1 MNLINKSIISALICF
16 CYSAAGFAQGIFPN
30 KPINLVIPFAAGGP
44 TDVLARV
51 IGQQLSSE
59 LGQAVI
65 LVNKPGA
72 GGNIASEYVA
82 KAKPD
87 GYTLILGTVG
97 THAINSSL
105 YTKLPFDVIKDFT
118 PISLT
123 ASATVV
129 MVANPSLPAKSIKEL
144 LALDKKMNSKLSFA
158 SPGSGTPQHLSGELF
173 KNMSGLTMDH
183 IPYKGAA
190 PALTDLLGGHV
201 LIAFVSLPAA
211 LPYIK
216 DGKLRAL
223 GIVDSKRSPLVP
235 DVPTISESGLKG
247 YEVLN
252 WYGVFG
258 PAGTPKDIVDLLN
271 KNIRKVL
278 NKNEVKSGLV
288 NQGFETLDSSQ
299 ADFVEFTKSEL
310 VKWRKIVLTSGA
322 KAD

>member
-1 MNLINKSIISALICF
+1 MIP
-16 CYSAAGFAQGIFPN
+16 YS
-30 KPINLVIPFAAGGP
+30 AGGP
-44 TDVLARV
+44 SDVLARV
-51 IGQQLSSE
+51 IGQQLSLE

-65 LVNKPGA
+65 LINKPGA

-82 KAKPD
+82 NSKPD
-87 GYTLILGTVG
+87 GYTLMLGTVG
-97 THAINSSL
+97 THAINPSL
-105 YTKLPFDVIKDFT
+105 YVKLPFDAIKDFT
-118 PISLT
+118 PISVV

-144 LALDKKMNSKLSFA
+144 LVLDKKMDGKLSFA
-158 SPGSGTPQHLSGELF
+158 SPGSGSPHHLAGELF
-173 KNMSGLTMDH
+173 KNMSGMTMDH

-190 PALTDLLGGHV
+190 PALTDVLGGHV

-216 DGKLRAL
+216 DGRLRAL
-223 GIVDSKRSPLVP
+223 GVVDSKRSSLVS
-235 DVPTISESGLKG
+235 DVPTIAESGLPG
-247 YEVLN
+247 YEVQN
-252 WYGVFG
+252 WYGVFA
-258 PAGTPKDIVDLLN
+258 PAGTPRDIVNLLN

-278 NKNEVKSGLV
+278 NISEIKLSLK

-299 ADFVEFTKSEL
+299 DDFVEFTKSEL

>member
-16 CYSAAGFAQGIFPN
+16 CYSTCFAQGIFPN
-30 KPINLVIPFAAGGP
+30 KPINLVIPYSAGGP
-44 TDVLARV
+44 SDVLARV
-51 IGQQLSSE
+51 IGQQLSLE

-65 LVNKPGA
+65 LINKPGA

-82 KAKPD
+82 NSKPD
-87 GYTLILGTVG
+87 GYTLMLGTVG
-97 THAINSSL
+97 THAINPSL
-105 YTKLPFDVIKDFT
+105 YVKLPFDAIKDFT
-118 PISLT
+118 PISVV

-144 LALDKKMNSKLSFA
+144 LVLDKKMDGKLSFA
-158 SPGSGTPQHLSGELF
+158 SPGSGSPHHLAGELF
-173 KNMSGLTMDH
+173 KNMSGMTMDH

-190 PALTDLLGGHV
+190 PALTDVLGGHV

-216 DGKLRAL
+216 DGRLRAL
-223 GIVDSKRSPLVP
+223 GVVDSKRSSLVS
-235 DVPTISESGLKG
+235 DVPTIAESGLPG
-247 YEVLN
+247 YEVQN
-252 WYGVFG
+252 WYGVFA
-258 PAGTPKDIVDLLN
+258 PAGTPRDIVNLLN

-278 NKNEVKSGLV
+278 NLSEIKLSLK

-299 ADFVEFTKSEL
+299 DDFVEFTKSEL